1 MSSARAVAQG
11 LRFRDLETTV
21 KDTLAWHAQR
31 PAEEKAK
38 LRAGLTAEREA
49 ELLKQLKA

>member
-1 MSSARAVAQG
+1 VAQG
-11 LRFRDLETTV
+11 LRFRTLDTTV
-21 KDTLAWHAQR
+21 KDTLAWHEQR
-31 PAEEKAK
+31 PADEKAK